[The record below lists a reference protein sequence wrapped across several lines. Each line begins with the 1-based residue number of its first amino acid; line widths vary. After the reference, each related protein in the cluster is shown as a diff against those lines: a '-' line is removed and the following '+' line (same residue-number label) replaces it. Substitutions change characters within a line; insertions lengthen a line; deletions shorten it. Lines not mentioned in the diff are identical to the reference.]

1 MAFKTKLTTKG
12 FEDYLE
18 RLAAAGKDIDAIS
31 DEALAAGG
39 AILLEGMQRRVPKDT
54 GNLER
59 NLSVTEPRQDG
70 NFHFIELGLV
80 AGQVDAKTMIYG
92 MVQEYGSGH
101 VAAQPYIRPTMDED
115 MGKARKAMKKVFVE
129 KGAL

>member
-1 MAFKTKLTTKG
+1 MKTKLTTKG

-18 RLAAAGKDIDAIS
+18 SLAAANADIDPIC

-39 AILLEGMQRRVPKDT
+39 AVLLEGMQRRVPKDT
-54 GNLER
+54 WNLEEH
-59 NLSVTEPRQDG
+59 LTCTDPVQDG
-70 NFHFIELGLV
+70 NFHFINVGLV
-80 AGQVDAKTMIYG
+80 QGVDAKTANNG
-92 MVQEYGSGH
+92 MVQEFGSGH

-115 MGKARKAMKKVFVE
+115 MGKARKDMRRVFVE

>member
-1 MAFKTKLTTKG
+1 MKTKLTTKG

-18 RLAAAGKDIDAIS
+18 RLVAAHADIDAIC

-39 AILLEGMQRRVPKDT
+39 EVLLEGMQRRVPVDT
-54 GNLER
+54 GNLKD
-59 NLSVTEPRQDG
+59 NLTVTEPMHDG
-70 NFHFIELGLV
+70 NFHSINIGLV
-80 AGQVDAKTMIYG
+80 QGVDAKTMTYG

-115 MGKARKAMKKVFVE
+115 MGKARKAMKKIFVE